1 MLNSLK
7 SLARPPYRFAR
18 KTLWLAR
25 RKGIIDRY
33 LSSTA
38 TPKLQVGTGFNGLD
52 GWLNGDILPRRRD
65 YIYLDAT
72 QPLPFADNSFAFIY
86 TEHMIE
92 HIGYH
97 AAQDFVRE
105 CYRILRPGG
114 VLRISTPNLAAL
126 VSMYAAPP
134 TPLVD
139 GYIDFLT
146 RRLQPPA
153 LNTRKAFA
161 INNYF
166 YNWGHAFLFDQ
177 ETLATLLEA
186 VGFADLSWHRP
197 QESAH
202 PELRR
207 LEKHG
212 TLIGDEEFNAWQSM
226 TVDARKPATV
236 PLQTAAFDA

>member
-18 KTLWLAR
+18 KALWLAR

-72 QPLPFADNSFAFIY
+72 QPLPFAANTFAFIY

-92 HIGYH
+92 HIAYH
-97 AAQDFVRE
+97 AARDFVRE

-114 VLRISTPNLAAL
+114 VLRISTPDLAVL
-126 VSMYAAPP
+126 TNMYLRSDDPIGDRYVEYAVRSYVPHA
-134 TPLVD
+134 THNV
-139 GYIDFLT
+139 
-146 RRLQPPA
+146 
-153 LNTRKAFA
+153 KAFVL
-161 INNYF
+161 NNFF
-166 YNWGHAFLFDQ
+166 YNWGHAFIFDH
-177 ETLATLLEA
+177 ETLATLLRDT
-186 VGFADLSWHRP
+186 GFTDLSWNPPH
-197 QESAH
+197 ESDR
-202 PELRR
+202 PELQR

-212 TLIGDEEFNAWQSM
+212 QLITSEEINAWQSM
-226 TVDARKPATV
+226 IIDATK
-236 PLQTAAFDA
+236 